1 MTFSPVCALI
11 QVSCWNRIA
20 RDSAHFGFFFL
31 DLPEF
36 LTNAE
41 HKKKKE
47 KIKERA
53 SYVAKIARKTAV
65 RSSDDLSLKLHKAK
79 HEFPIV

>member
-1 MTFSPVCALI
+1 M
-11 QVSCWNRIA
+11 QN
-20 RDSAHFGFFFL
+20 
-31 DLPEF
+31 
-36 LTNAE
+36 
-41 HKKKKE
+41 KKKRE

-53 SYVAKIARKTAV
+53 SYVAKIARKTAA